1 MLFVAFAISCAQSFY
16 FCYERVERLTEGRM
30 DEELPT
36 GFGFVRPG
44 HSVTSTGSPT
54 SSRTFVPFV
63 SSRAFLIRVPTSGLT
78 RSGVREMS
86 AERKLKNAAMTGSAL
101 SFDRRLAYHRDKHG
115 SRPDDMSMDLALLPE
130 FRMRF
135 KQCLFQADGL
145 GLAGGRDSAPRRL
158 HYARVPA

>member
-1 MLFVAFAISCAQSFY
+1 MMRASQLSGGRRFRSNELNDSLQELGLGMLFVAFAISCAQSFY

-86 AERKLKNAAMTGSAL
+86 AERKLKNAAMTGSA
-101 SFDRRLAYHRDKHG
+101 SASTG
-115 SRPDDMSMDLALLPE
+115 ASPTTETSM
-130 FRMRF
+130 
-135 KQCLFQADGL
+135 
-145 GLAGGRDSAPRRL
+145 
-158 HYARVPA
+158 VPGPMT